1 MKKKHIFLIL
11 LAIITITVAINR
23 ISILERILP
32 QAIEARF
39 TGNYIETLED
49 GLHMGLCGS
58 GGPMPSFSRSGP
70 CVVAIAGGKTFIFD
84 AGTNGARNF
93 GLMQLDFSTIEAVF
107 ITHMHSDHID
117 GLGELSLFHWVG
129 GQKKKPL
136 KVYGPPGINHV
147 VEGFNMA
154 YSQDSVYRNLH
165 HGEDVASIPGF
176 GMIPVPFDFSGEKQS
191 TEVFNENGVKVDAFL
206 VDPAPAS
213 PAVGYKI
220 SYKGRSAVISGD
232 TSKNKNL
239 EMQAANVDLL
249 IHSGLS
255 PKLLKMMRDA
265 AERVGNNAQAK
276 IFHDVL
282 DYHTYPYQAAEIAR
296 DAKVKHLLFYHIVP
310 PLDAPG
316 LKTLWIADAKRI
328 FKNYTIGEDGTLI
341 SLPANSNKIEIIR
354 DSL

>member
-1 MKKKHIFLIL
+1 MSSLVL
-11 LAIITITVAINR
+11 LGTGCP
-23 ISILERILP
+23 SPSDL
-32 QAIEARF
+32 RF
-39 TGNYIETLED
+39 GPSTLFTHDNKNYLFD
-49 GLHMGLCGS
+49 CGS
-58 GGPMPSFSRSGP
+58 GVTQRLSAAGVRSSEVD
-70 CVVAIAGGKTFIFD
+70 VVF
-84 AGTNGARNF
+84 
-93 GLMQLDFSTIEAVF
+93 V
-107 ITHMHSDHID
+107 THMHSDHID

-206 VDPAPAS
+206 VDHAPAS